1 MENATKALLIAGG
14 VLLAIIIISA
24 GLALYITFSRGLKDY
39 SSQPEMAD
47 LQQINARFEKY
58 RGRNDITAQDI
69 ITIYNYV
76 KENQN
81 KIPYSISVKV
91 NNMEL
96 NFESYEKELKY
107 IQENQEKKFVC
118 DRRLGIEY
126 NSQGQVISI
135 NFNN

>member
-1 MENATKALLIAGG
+1 
-14 VLLAIIIISA
+14 
-24 GLALYITFSRGLKDY
+24 
-39 SSQPEMAD
+39 
-47 LQQINARFEKY
+47 
-58 RGRNDITAQDI
+58 
-69 ITIYNYV
+69 
-76 KENQN
+76 
-81 KIPYSISVKV
+81 
-91 NNMEL
+91 MEL